1 MLVAAVVP
9 AVLVSTPPQTQRLPL
24 RHSWREGREIRLPR
38 RSVWRC
44 WRGGRSRGGRGRL
57 RVVHWRFLGVPGGEE
72 VWELLEVWEP
82 VSVLF

>member
-24 RHSWREGREIRLPR
+24 RQGREIRLPR